1 MTTNHGHENHGQ
13 GNEEPR
19 NPGVEFDRTDLGAR
33 GILIFFLV
41 LGVFGLLA
49 SLAVVGLYMGMT
61 KIAEKH
67 EPEVSP
73 LARNVVTPAKNV
85 MMNTA
90 DVNAQRFPQPRLQ
103 NDDTGDMERFLLK
116 ETTTLAAKPWQDA
129 QGNVHLPIEQAM
141 KVVVSRLPVRAGGE
155 TAPPDYPG
163 AKRQYS
169 YSIAQANGTGGQD
182 GALQSSDASPVENQL
197 ENESKQENP
206 TPERK

>member
-1 MTTNHGHENHGQ
+1 MDTRITKTRTGSLAIWELSST
-13 GNEEPR
+13 EPTWER
-19 NPGVEFDRTDLGAR
+19 R
-33 GILIFFLV
+33 GILIFLLA
-41 LGVFGLLA
+41 LGTFGLLS

-103 NDDTGDMERFLLK
+103 DDDTSDMERFLPK

-141 KVVVSRLPVRAGGE
+141 KVVAIAAPGSRGGE
-155 TAPPDYPG
+155 AAPPNYPG
-163 AKRQYS
+163 AERQYS
-169 YSIAQANGTGGQD
+169 YSAAQANGAAGQE
-182 GALQSSDASPVENQL
+182 ALQGETSQPGTSGEP
-197 ENESKQENP
+197 SKQENP
-206 TPERK
+206 NPERK